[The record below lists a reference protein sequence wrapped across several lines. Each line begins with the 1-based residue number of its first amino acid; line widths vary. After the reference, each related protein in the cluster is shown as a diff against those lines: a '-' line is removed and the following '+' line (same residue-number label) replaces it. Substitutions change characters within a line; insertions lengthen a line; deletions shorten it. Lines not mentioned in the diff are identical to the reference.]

1 MRRNPQRPRSGE
13 GVVATPR
20 TLEPPTKKIFNCIA
34 DDSALLAGAKKSTRD
49 GIRKWIANGQIRLFV
64 PLYTQELTIAA
75 LGQATRLK
83 DGNGRISSDAEDA
96 LFWLDDATSTYPHLV
111 TLQGGF
117 EKFETWAEVEKFA
130 LPKTLFS
137 EGDVEDEEV
146 DRLSD
151 DLAKNTE
158 SKLTVRDATLSMSSA
173 DTDSRSATPS
183 SAHTARSSV
192 SAEPPKECPPKNRGR
207 THTPKSS
214 TKKNKSESE
223 SESSSGVP
231 SHLRP
236 LFNYILWRIHQELDP
251 VAALESFIFLTDDP
265 TKTKLA
271 QRFGIRTKSL
281 ADIRFVVAREEREFK
296 NRQVVQRKEIES
308 NAVLARPDGR
318 AATANVAATPVKEK
332 DTVRPELLP
341 VDERP
346 APVSDDEEDEV
357 LLKRPPKAPAAMLAQ
372 HKSPKPGNK
381 VMDPNQFSRGAQTPT
396 RGNGNARGGSFR
408 GNTPR
413 GRGAASF
420 APGPSSRNVTPAKL
434 DLTPTTNGNGPID
447 PNSFTRP
454 SANTNKFRGGRRLW
468 VPT

>member
-1 MRRNPQRPRSGE
+1 MRRTPQRPRSGDAS
-13 GVVATPR
+13 VATPR
-20 TLEPPTKKIFNCIA
+20 TIEPPTKKIFNCIA

-64 PLYTQELTIAA
+64 PLYTLAQT
-75 LGQATRLK
+75 TRLK

-96 LFWLDDATSTYPHLV
+96 LVWLDDATSTYPHLV

-137 EGDVEDEEV
+137 EGDVHDEE
-146 DRLSD
+146 LEGPSD
-151 DLAKNTE
+151 DLVHTTEAK
-158 SKLTVRDATLSMSSA
+158 LAVRDANLSMSSA
-173 DTDSRSATPS
+173 DTDASRSATPS
-183 SAHTARSSV
+183 SVHTARSSV
-192 SAEPPKECPPKNRGR
+192 SAEPAAECPPNKTRGR
-207 THTPKSS
+207 AQSSKSAAKKLVPDSAS
-214 TKKNKSESE
+214 T
-223 SESSSGVP
+223 SGVP

-281 ADIRFVVAREEREFK
+281 ADIRYVVAREEREFK

-308 NAVLARPDGR
+308 NAVIARPDTR
-318 AATANVAATPVKEK
+318 ATATTATATPAKEE
-332 DTVRPELLP
+332 TVMRPELLP

-346 APVSDDEEDEV
+346 TAVSEDEDEV
-357 LLKRPPKAPAAMLAQ
+357 LLKHPPKAPAAMLAQ
-372 HKSPKPGNK
+372 HKSPKAGNK
-381 VMDPNQFSRGAQTPT
+381 VMDPNQFSRGAQTPA
-396 RGNGNARGGSFR
+396 RGNVRGGASFR
-408 GNTPR
+408 GNSTR
-413 GRGAASF
+413 GRGASF
-420 APGPSSRNVTPAKL
+420 TPAGPGRVTAPTKL